1 MTYPYRGNMPYR
13 SMEQDPELT
22 VTQFMLSPDIPP
34 AEREF
39 FDKYYM
45 MFSKIMALGNI
56 ERRDVFS
63 LLLAFDEICLLLDIG
78 LYDEARKLMG
88 REIMKMQTSRS
99 IGGFQTLYGQQGV
112 QRTEAINRIYQRA
125 QRKTLGSRIAN
136 AFRGGSRGREQEWE
150 EIEG

>member
-1 MTYPYRGNMPYR
+1 MPHDYRGVVPYRG
-13 SMEQDPELT
+13 MEQQDPELT

-34 AEREF
+34 SERFF

-63 LLLAFDEICLLLDIG
+63 LLLAFDEICLLLDTG
-78 LYDEARKLMG
+78 LYDEARKVMG
-88 REIMKMQTSRS
+88 REIMKMQCSRS

-112 QRTEAINRIYQRA
+112 QRSEQINRIYARTK
-125 QRKTLGSRIAN
+125 RKTLGSRITN
-136 AFRGGSRGREQEWE
+136 AFRREPEESDWE
-150 EIEG
+150 EVPQ